1 MRTMEI
7 ELLEHNDTEWVREIR
22 ITYNK
27 EKYLVKMSWSQ
38 FEGYEMIEGWDELPT
53 SLRKK
58 YENKYDFMGELDE
71 ATYNEAY
78 RKEEANA

>member
-27 EKYLVKMSWSQ
+27 EKYLIKMSWSQ

-78 RKEEANA
+78 GKEEVNA

>member
-27 EKYLVKMSWSQ
+27 EKYLVKMRWSQ

-71 ATYNEAY
+71 TTYNEAY